1 MITSQVSYYVWKMR
15 QLQTIET
22 LQKTKQKQ
30 LKVRIKLSVDARTL
44 KNLASPLR
52 YWIIFI

>member
-1 MITSQVSYYVWKMR
+1 MSEKCVSYRALKHP
-15 QLQTIET
+15 
-22 LQKTKQKQ
+22 QKTKQKQ

-52 YWIIFI
+52 Y